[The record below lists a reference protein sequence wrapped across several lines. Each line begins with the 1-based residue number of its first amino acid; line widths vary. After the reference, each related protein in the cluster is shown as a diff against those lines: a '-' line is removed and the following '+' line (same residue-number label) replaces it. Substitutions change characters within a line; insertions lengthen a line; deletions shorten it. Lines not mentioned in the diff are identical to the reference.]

1 MSESSEVVSGG
12 TSALV
17 AVASDVSAASTPV
30 EEGVG
35 GTASED
41 APLGHEG
48 STLK

>member
-12 TSALV
+12 TSASV
-17 AVASDVSAASTPV
+17 AVTSDVSAASTPV

-35 GTASED
+35 GTTSED
-41 APLGHEG
+41 APIGHDG